1 MHLLVAAYLDNQA
14 PPDDTPRLDRSADA
28 GDAPGA
34 PIVPAHT
41 PWMAGMGAIPASD
54 DLRNAA
60 TPMQG
65 LAAVERLFFGTLMEI

>member
-1 MHLLVAAYLDNQA
+1 MHLLVAAYLDYKA
-14 PPDDTPRLDRSADA
+14 PPDDTPQTERDTGASDP
-28 GDAPGA
+28 DA